1 VQYLDD
7 DTHMAVPGRGGYS
20 EGDQRGPRGGGE
32 MEGVRLV
39 QMSVAY
45 GWDAGQ
51 EGRGESLMQ
60 DRSRSNSV
68 FTR

>member
-32 MEGVRLV
+32 VEGVRLV

-51 EGRGESLMQ
+51 EGRGAGNRIFNAGQE
-60 DRSRSNSV
+60 
-68 FTR
+68 